1 MRVFVVFFLQQLF
14 LRGMEHLCYAM
25 RRPPRARIDS
35 DRDTNPD
42 FYRLSRVAPLP
53 NQEDG
58 NGMNS
63 AIANVPPGTN
73 GNGTNKPSVPT
84 TSVLQKAGGLAS
96 LAGVNVNVNVNNMS
110 SLAGM
115 NMGMNGVDNALSSNL
130 WQQQLQHNQNGG
142 ANKFAGLSQGL
153 HNAAAGENSW
163 SRISTFNS
171 DQDQLE
177 ALKQRKDELVL
188 QLQRMVS
195 NNNNFNNINTGN
207 QCMNSN
213 QNASSLL
220 NNNSGS
226 NTAGLPNGLDNMGS
240 LFNQSF
246 GSNPSTQLQLQQMMG
261 LGGFNGINGGGQ
273 NSMLG
278 NSGAS
283 GAGNQTNVSLNSM
296 NNLSSNLS
304 NSLSSNLG
312 NNLSSNLNSFGGGF
326 GGGLAGINQQLFMHG
341 NGMGGAN
348 GLRMNNMGLGG
359 MNNNM
364 SQHLGA
370 MPQANQSIG
379 QQGNNCMSSDGNSSG
394 DNSPPS
400 PPRKL

>member
-1 MRVFVVFFLQQLF
+1 MPHECIFSLQLF
-14 LRGMEHLCYAM
+14 LRGMQHLCYKM
-25 RRPPRARIDS
+25 RRPTRARIDA
-35 DRDTNPD
+35 DPDFNPD
-42 FYRLSRVAPLP
+42 FYRLSIVAPLP
-53 NQEDG
+53 NQEGG

-63 AIANVPPGTN
+63 AIPNVPPGTN
-73 GNGTNKPSVPT
+73 GNGPNKPIVPSLPP

-96 LAGVNVNVNVNNMS
+96 LAGVNNMS

-115 NMGMNGVDNALSSNL
+115 NMGMNGHGVDNALSSNL
-130 WQQQLQHNQNGG
+130 LQQQLQHNQNGG

-153 HNAAAGENSW
+153 QNAAAAGGNSL
-163 SRISTFNS
+163 SGLSTGNS
-171 DQDQLE
+171 EQDQLE
-177 ALKQRKDELVL
+177 ALRQRREELVL
-188 QLQRMVS
+188 QLQRMVGNNNTS
-195 NNNNFNNINTGN
+195 NNMNTAN
-207 QCMNSN
+207 QGMNLN

-220 NNNSGS
+220 NSNSGG
-226 NTAGLPNGLDNMGS
+226 NTAGLPNGLGNMGS

-278 NSGAS
+278 NSGAY
-283 GAGNQTNVSLNSM
+283 GAGNQTNGSLNM

-304 NSLSSNLG
+304 NSLSNNLG
-312 NNLSSNLNSFGGGF
+312 NNLSNNLNSFGGGL
-326 GGGLAGINQQLFMHG
+326 GGGLAGLNQQLFMHG

-348 GLRMNNMGLGG
+348 GLGMNNMGLGG

-364 SQHLGA
+364 SQNLGA
-370 MPQANQSIG
+370 MLQANQFMG
-379 QQGNNCMSSDGNSSG
+379 QQGNNGVSSDGNPFG

-400 PPRKL
+400 SSV